1 MVFAELLLNYFH
13 TKAFKPAG
21 LEFVWCLGITLEDS
35 EGWRAVSMKPYGL
48 LLLRKKEYLQGDQVM
63 SKCVPLTG

>member
-1 MVFAELLLNYFH
+1 MVFAELSLNYLH

-35 EGWRAVSMKPYGL
+35 EDWRAVLMKRYGS
-48 LLLRKKEYLQGDQVM
+48 LLLRKRE
-63 SKCVPLTG
+63 

>member
-1 MVFAELLLNYFH
+1 MVFAELSLLCAH

-35 EGWRAVSMKPYGL
+35 EG
-48 LLLRKKEYLQGDQVM
+48 
-63 SKCVPLTG
+63 